1 MEWVCVGLSHRTAPL
16 AVRER
21 LSMTEVQQMRLLHQ
35 GSQGPHEAMTVA
47 TCNRV
52 EVYVATPDPALARA
66 WVREALGRL
75 GGPEVLEHLYEYEGP
90 QALEHLFRVASSLD
104 SRVVGEAQILGQ
116 LKKAFE
122 QARQMGAARG
132 GLTRVCAAAF
142 ACAKRVR
149 TETAIG
155 RAATSVAPAVVAL
168 ACQVFGTLSDKTVLL
183 VGAGEM
189 GGLAARYLRQAEAGR
204 LLIINRTPSRAEALA
219 AEVGGSAHPFEA
231 LNALLAEADVVVCST
246 ASPVPLLTRESVRAV
261 GRERQGRPLFL
272 ADLSVPRNI
281 APDVALLEGVTAYDV
296 DGLQQ
301 FAGQNEAARAA
312 EARKAEV
319 LISQEI
325 SRFLRDRAVR
335 QGVPVLAQLR
345 QRAEQLAKT
354 ETDRTLA
361 GLGEGLTHKQR
372 QSIEAMGRAI
382 VNKLLHEPTLSL
394 RTSVDDDDFQALAD
408 ATARLFGLRGGR
420 EQQTTPAAAGSTPRF
435 PESTH
440 PHSPG

>member
-16 AVRER
+16 AVREK

-122 QARQMGAARG
+122 QARRTGAARG
-132 GLTRVCAAAF
+132 GLTRVCSAAF

-155 RAATSVAPAVVAL
+155 RAATSVAPAVAAL
-168 ACQVFGTLSDKTVLL
+168 ASQLFGTLSDKTVLL

-189 GGLAARYLRQAEAGR
+189 GGLAARHFRQAQAGR
-204 LLIINRTPSRAEALA
+204 LLITNRTPSRAEALA
-219 AEVGGSAHPFEA
+219 AEVGGSARPFET
-231 LNALLAEADVVVCST
+231 LGALLVEADVVVCST
-246 ASPVPLLTRESVRAV
+246 AAPVPLLTHEHVSAVSRA
-261 GRERQGRPLFL
+261 RQGRPLFM

-281 APDVALLEGVTAYDV
+281 APEVALLDWVTAYDV

-301 FAGQNEAARAA
+301 FAAENEAARAE

-319 LISQEI
+319 LIRQEI
-325 SRFLRDRAVR
+325 ARFLRDRTVR
-335 QGVPVLAQLR
+335 QSAPVLAQLR
-345 QRAEQLAKT
+345 QRAGQIAKAET
-354 ETDRTLA
+354 ERTLA
-361 GLGEGLTHKQR
+361 GLGEGLTSKQR

-394 RTSVDDDDFQALAD
+394 RASVDTDDFQELAD
-408 ATARLFGLRGGR
+408 ATTRLFGLRDVR
-420 EQQTTPAAAGSTPRF
+420 EQLTAPATAD
-435 PESTH
+435 
-440 PHSPG
+440 